1 MTPAAG
7 GVYRFHMSLGRLLG
21 RILPT
26 TGSRVAAG
34 TGAAVLLAGVVAL
47 SQSWEE
53 PSLYERWGVD
63 PSDLPYRAGD
73 VLPSEA
79 IALGKQRAAQSGKML
94 MVTFGANWC
103 PDCLT
108 LHKNLRDPETRAYAE
123 AKFEMVN
130 IDVGD
135 SERTERV
142 ESELGIDVDG
152 IPLAMF
158 YASDG
163 TPVCDTAR
171 GELEPSRHYSSRQ
184 ILDFLREVADHRRV
198 VSPDQRQ

>member
-1 MTPAAG
+1 MTFG
-7 GVYRFHMSLGRLLG
+7 GNAVYLFGMFRGSLR

-26 TGSRVAAG
+26 APRRVAAG
-34 TGAAVLLAGVVAL
+34 LGVFALLAGSALAL
-47 SQSWEE
+47 SHPWGERSI
-53 PSLYERWGVD
+53 YERWGVD
-63 PSDLPYRAGD
+63 PNDLPYHASD
-73 VLPSEA
+73 VDPREA
-79 IALGKQRAAQSGKML
+79 IELGKARAAESGKML

-108 LHKNLRDPETRAYAE
+108 LHKNLRDPATRGYAE
-123 AKFEMVN
+123 AKFEFVN

-135 SERTERV
+135 SAKTARV
-142 ESELGIDVDG
+142 EDALGIAVNG

-158 YASDG
+158 YSPDG
-163 TPVCDTAR
+163 QLVCNTAR
-171 GELEPSRHYSSRQ
+171 GELKPSRHYSSRQ